1 MHGHTLPLKR
11 AFVAPADARTRRREA
26 ALDQRENTDG
36 WNMIYDER
44 TRLAHC
50 LFIFI
55 FISSQMPGL

>member
-11 AFVAPADARTRRREA
+11 AFVAPADARPRRTEA

-36 WNMIYDER
+36 RYMIHDER
-44 TRLAHC
+44 TRLARC
-50 LFIFI
+50 LFI